1 MHAELAALLRDALE
15 LELAPVAI
23 AFLDAPPD
31 GIDRVDTTMPAG
43 CGFWRLARERVFY
56 TEAADHTGCPIGVL
70 TMGLEAAPD
79 VQQRAGELVTLME
92 SIDYLH
98 PGEVA
103 SLPSVRPGPAVIAYG
118 PLERFPLE
126 PDVVLVTS
134 TPEQAMWLAEAAG
147 AMKLN
152 EPALHL
158 HGRPACA
165 AIPACARVDP
175 PRALARVCGH
185 AHVHRGRA
193 GDADE
198 RVARAGPRRVWAS
211 VSGRP
216 PPPTQSMRAHYAGML
231 E

>member
-1 MHAELAALLRDALE
+1 VHAELAALLRDALE

-43 CGFWRLARERVFY
+43 CGYWRLARDRVFY

-70 TMGLEAAPD
+70 TMGLEADAD

-92 SIDYLH
+92 SISYLQ

-103 SLPSVRPGPAVIAYG
+103 ALPSVRPGPAVIAYG

-126 PDVVLVTS
+126 PDVALVTS

-165 AIPACARVDP
+165 AIP
-175 PRALARVCGH
+175 RALESTRLELSLGC
-185 AHVHRGRA
+185 A
-193 GDADE
+193 GMRTFTAVEPGMLMSVLPAPAFVGLGE
-198 RVARAGPRRVWAS
+198 RLRSIAAANA
-211 VSGRP
+211 
-216 PPPTQSMRAHYAGML
+216 SMRAHYADMV